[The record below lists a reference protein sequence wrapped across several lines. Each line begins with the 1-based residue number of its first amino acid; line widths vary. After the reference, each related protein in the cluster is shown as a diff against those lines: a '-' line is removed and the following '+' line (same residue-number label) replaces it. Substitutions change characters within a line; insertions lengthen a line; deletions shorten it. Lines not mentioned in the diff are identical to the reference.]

1 MVPLQ
6 SLFQDQFLIKMKT
19 MKLSQYFIASLL
31 VIGLCDVKELL
42 AQGKKSK
49 QPNIILI
56 MADDIGYEAFGSYG
70 NTNYKTP
77 RIDKMASEGMQFNQ
91 CYAQPL
97 CTPSRVKIMTG
108 KYNFRNYEKFGY
120 LNSNETT
127 FAHVLKSQG
136 YATCIAG
143 KWQLGGDEF
152 APYKAGFDEYHL
164 WQLTFTSYN
173 ERYKN
178 PRVLENGKM
187 IKYNNGEYGPQLH
200 TEFIID
206 FMERNKEK
214 PFLAYFPMALTHR
227 PYVPTPDSPDYDE
240 IEIPG
245 SGDAHSTISIPKYFK
260 DEVAYVDKIVG
271 EIIDKVH
278 ELGIAE
284 NTLIIFTGDNGT
296 GKGIKSQIGDTT
308 IPGMKGSTNKY
319 GTHVPLVAYWKDQ
332 IKPGQVNENLIDFS
346 DFLPTI
352 TEAVGIDLPETFV
365 TDGVSF
371 YPQLKGDF
379 SKTRDWVFCHFDPKK
394 SKYDKKR
401 FVQNAEWKLYESGA
415 FYNVKKDP
423 YEKEPLDERDLS
435 ADVEEVRKQFE
446 VVLASMHVETVK
458 R

>member
-1 MVPLQ
+1 MK
-6 SLFQDQFLIKMKT
+6 LFQL
-19 MKLSQYFIASLL
+19 FIATIIVVNL
-31 VIGLCDVKELL
+31 VNVKEIS
-42 AQGKKSK
+42 AQGNDPKK
-49 QPNIILI
+49 PNIILI

-77 RIDKMASEGMQFNQ
+77 RLDKMASEGMQFNQ
-91 CYAQPL
+91 CYAHPL

-108 KYNFRNYEKFGY
+108 KYNFRNYERFGY
-120 LNSNETT
+120 LNANETT
-127 FAHVLKSQG
+127 FAHLLKSQG

-143 KWQLGGDEF
+143 KWQLNGDEF

-206 FMERNKEK
+206 FMERNKDK
-214 PFLAYFPMALTHR
+214 PFLAYFSMALTHR

-240 IEIPG
+240 VEIPG
-245 SGDAHSTISIPKYFK
+245 SGNAHSTISIPKYFK
-260 DEVAYVDKIVG
+260 YEVAYVDKIVG

-278 ELGIAE
+278 ELGIAD
-284 NTLIIFTGDNGT
+284 NTLILFTGDNGT
-296 GKGIKSQIGDTT
+296 GKGINSQIGKTT

-319 GTHVPLVAYWKDQ
+319 GTHVPLITYWKGK
-332 IKPGQVNENLIDFS
+332 IKPGQVNENVVDFS

-352 TEAVGIDLPETFV
+352 TETVGIQLPETFV

-371 YPQLKGDF
+371 YPQLMGNF
-379 SKTRDWVFCHFDPKK
+379 SKAREWVFCHFDPKK
-394 SKYDKKR
+394 SKYEKRR
-401 FVQNAEWKLYESGA
+401 FVQNADWKLYESGE
-415 FYNVKKDP
+415 FFNVKKDP
-423 YEKEPLDERDLS
+423 YEKESIAENKLS
-435 ADVEEVRKQFE
+435 SDVILIKNQFQD
-446 VVLASMHVETVK
+446 VLAKMHVEVLE
-458 R
+458 

>member
-1 MVPLQ
+1 MNGMK
-6 SLFQDQFLIKMKT
+6 LFQL
-19 MKLSQYFIASLL
+19 FIATNILVSLAN
-31 VIGLCDVKELL
+31 VKEIS
-42 AQGKKSK
+42 AQGNDPK

-56 MADDIGYEAFGSYG
+56 MADDIGYEAFGSYC

-77 RIDKMASEGMQFNQ
+77 RLDKMASEGMQFNQ

-108 KYNFRNYEKFGY
+108 KYNFRNYERFGY
-120 LNSNETT
+120 LNANETT
-127 FAHVLKSQG
+127 FAHLLKSQG

-143 KWQLGGDEF
+143 KWQLNGDEF

-206 FMERNKEK
+206 FMERNKDK

-240 IEIPG
+240 VEIPR
-245 SGDAHSTISIPKYFK
+245 SGNAHSTISIPKYFK

-278 ELGIAE
+278 ELGIAD
-284 NTLIIFTGDNGT
+284 NTLILFTGDNGT
-296 GKGIKSQIGDTT
+296 GKGIKSQIGKTT
-308 IPGMKGSTNKY
+308 IPGMKGSINKY
-319 GTHVPLVAYWKDQ
+319 GTHVPLITYWKGQ
-332 IKPGQVNENLIDFS
+332 IKPGQINENVVDFS

-352 TEAVGIDLPETFV
+352 AETVGIKLLETFV

-371 YPQLKGDF
+371 YPQLMGDF
-379 SKTRDWVFCHFDPKK
+379 SKAREWIFCHFDPKK
-394 SKYDKKR
+394 SKYEKRR
-401 FVQNAEWKLYESGA
+401 FVQNADWKLYESGE
-415 FYNVKKDP
+415 FYNVKNDP
-423 YEKEPLDERDLS
+423 YEKEAIAESKLS
-435 ADVEEVRKQFE
+435 SEVKLIRNQFQG
-446 VVLASMHVETVK
+446 VLAKMHVEVLE
-458 R
+458 